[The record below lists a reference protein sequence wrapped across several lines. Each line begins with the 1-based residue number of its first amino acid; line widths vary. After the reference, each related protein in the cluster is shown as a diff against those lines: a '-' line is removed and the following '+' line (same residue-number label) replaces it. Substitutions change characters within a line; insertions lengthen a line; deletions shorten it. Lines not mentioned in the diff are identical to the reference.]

1 MPQPSNQGDESM
13 ETISNPGS
21 PLRASTPVVEDD
33 DGIFLED
40 KLPLE
45 RSQEV
50 SEEEGGRQET
60 NLEASLKME
69 AEMLDNRARRIL
81 HASWQEPRDLEKGAA
96 MEAD

>member
-1 MPQPSNQGDESM
+1 M
-13 ETISNPGS
+13 EMISDAGS
-21 PLRASTPVVEDD
+21 PLRASTPVAEEDD
-33 DGIFLED
+33 DSIFLED
-40 KLPLE
+40 TLPLE
-45 RSQEV
+45 RSIEV